1 MAIDTSEQ
9 YTPGWWLE
17 RLYQKLRETRD
28 DHQKLMDRYEGKG
41 PVPKLSA
48 SMPKSAETF
57 YRKTRLNMAELVVGS
72 MLERMRVRAIRS
84 DATAGAGDSIAWALY
99 RHNDLDVSFA
109 DALEHVLVMGDAY
122 LITGIRAGTPMD
134 RTLSVEDIRITW
146 EDPRQMVTIHDA
158 EDQSVIRAAA
168 RFYHDADEQKDVAF
182 LWVAGR
188 LFRAS
193 TPRKTNRKKI
203 YFTASEWN
211 WEAEEGLI
219 LPGDIRVPVVRIR
232 NRRGVGEFERHLD
245 VLDRIDHM
253 ILQRMVIATM
263 QAFRQRAIKGELPSH
278 YPADHP
284 RAGQEIDYD
293 EMFESDPGAMWVIPG
308 AAEIWESGQV
318 ELSGILNAVKDD
330 VRNLAAVT
338 RRPVNVLSPE
348 GENQS
353 AEGAALTREGLT
365 FATEDRELRFG
376 RDLARAL
383 SYGFRMIGDEVRGDV
398 TKLSVDW
405 MPVDRWPLTAQASAA
420 QQAKAAGMS
429 KQWILERCW
438 QATPEEIE
446 REKGATLDDFMLG
459 VPQVNPNTIPPPPVT
474 PASNALAGGTRG

>member
-1 MAIDTSEQ
+1 MAIDTSVK
-9 YTPGWWLE
+9 YTPGWWLD
-17 RLYQKLRETRD
+17 RLYQKLRDTRD
-28 DHQKLMDRYEGKG
+28 EHQKLMDRYEGKG
-41 PVPKLSA
+41 PIPKLSG
-48 SMPKSAETF
+48 SMPKSAEQF

-84 DATAGAGDSIAWALY
+84 GDGSRAGDSIAWDLY
-99 RHNDLDVSFA
+99 RKNDLDVSFA
-109 DALEHVLVMGDAY
+109 DALEHGLVMGTSY
-122 LITGIRAGTPMD
+122 LITGIRTGTPMNRQLTVD
-134 RTLSVEDIRITW
+134 DIRVTW

-158 EDQSVIRAAA
+158 EDQSIIRAAA
-168 RFYHDADEQKDVAF
+168 RFYHDAEEQKDVAV

-188 LFRAS
+188 VFEAS
-193 TPRKTNRKKI
+193 TPRKTTRKKI
-203 YFTASEWN
+203 YFNASDWD
-211 WEAEEGLI
+211 WEEEKSRV
-219 LPGDIRVPVVRIR
+219 LPGQVRVPVVRLR

-263 QAFRQRAIKGELPSH
+263 QAFRQRAIKGELPAT
-278 YPADHP
+278 YPSEHP
-284 RAGQEIDYD
+284 KAGQAIDYD
-293 EMFESDPGAMWVIPG
+293 EIFESDPGALWMIP
-308 AAEIWESGQV
+308 ATAEIWESGQV

-383 SYGFRMIGDEVRGDV
+383 AYGFQMIGDEARSNATNMAVE
-398 TKLSVDW
+398 W
-405 MPVDRWPLTAQASAA
+405 MPVDRWPLSAQAAAA

-446 REKGATLDDFMLG
+446 REKASALDDYMLG
-459 VPQVNPNTIPPPPVT
+459 VPPPQIGTT
-474 PASNALAGGTRG
+474 PAPQPAGAAPAMNGATSE